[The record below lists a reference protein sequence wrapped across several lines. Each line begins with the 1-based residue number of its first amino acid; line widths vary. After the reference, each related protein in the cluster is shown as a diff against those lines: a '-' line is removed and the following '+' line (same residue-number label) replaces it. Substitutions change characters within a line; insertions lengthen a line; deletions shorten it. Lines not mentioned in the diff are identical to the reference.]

1 MTLKALISSYRAV
14 DVTVAAAVGI
24 DFNIFFFFKI

>member
-14 DVTVAAAVGI
+14 DVTVVAAAAI
-24 DFNIFFFFKI
+24 DFNIFVFFKM